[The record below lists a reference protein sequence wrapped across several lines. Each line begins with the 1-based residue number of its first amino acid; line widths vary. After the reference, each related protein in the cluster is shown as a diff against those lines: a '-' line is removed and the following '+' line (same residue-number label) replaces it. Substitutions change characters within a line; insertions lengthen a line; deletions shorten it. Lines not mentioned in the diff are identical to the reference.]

1 MTKVLILYHSS
12 YGHIERMAKAVAEG
26 ATEAGADVAIR
37 RVPELMAEEHARKA
51 GMKWQQEA
59 QFARVEELP
68 DYDAIIVG
76 TPTRFGNMAAQMRN
90 FWDMTGPLWA
100 KGSLIGKVGSAFT
113 SSATGGG
120 NEATILTVIPTLI
133 HHGMIYVGVPY
144 SVPELLDISEVR
156 GGSPYG
162 AATMAGGDGSRQPSA
177 KELAIAKAQGRR
189 VAEVAAKLKA

>member
-26 ATEAGADVAIR
+26 AAEAGAEVAIR
-37 RVPELMAEEHARKA
+37 RVPELMTEEHARQA
-51 GMKWQQEA
+51 GMKWQQDA
-59 QFARVEELP
+59 QLARVEELT

-100 KGSLIGKVGSAFT
+100 KGALIGKVGSVFT

-120 NEATILTVIPTLI
+120 NEVTILTVIPTLL
-133 HHGMIYVGVPY
+133 HHGMVYVGVPY
-144 SVPELLDISEVR
+144 SVGELLDISEVR

-162 AATMAGGDGSRQPSA
+162 AATMAGADGSRQPSA

-189 VAEVAAKLKA
+189 VAEVTAKLKS

>member
-12 YGHIERMAKAVAEG
+12 YGHIEHMAKAVAEG
-26 ATEAGADVAIR
+26 AAEAGAEVAIR
-37 RVPELMAEEHARKA
+37 RVPELMTEEHARKA
-51 GMKWQQEA
+51 GMKWQQDA
-59 QFARVEELP
+59 QLARVEELTE
-68 DYDAIIVG
+68 YDAIIVG

-100 KGSLIGKVGSAFT
+100 KGALIGKIGSVFT
-113 SSATGGG
+113 STATGAG
-120 NEATILTVIPTLI
+120 NEVTILTVIPTLL

-144 SVPELLDISEVR
+144 SVGELFDISEVR

-162 AATMAGGDGSRQPSA
+162 AATMAGGDGSRQPST

-189 VAEVAAKLKA
+189 VAEVASKLKS

>member
-26 ATEAGADVAIR
+26 ATEAGAEVTIR
-37 RVPELMAEEHARKA
+37 RVPELMTEDHARQA

-144 SVPELLDISEVR
+144 SVSELLDISEVR

-189 VAEVAAKLKA
+189 VAEVAAQLKA

>member
-26 ATEAGADVAIR
+26 ATEAGAEVAIR
-37 RVPELMAEEHARKA
+37 RVPELMNEEHARQA

-144 SVPELLDISEVR
+144 SVSELLDISEVR

-189 VAEVAAKLKA
+189 VAEVATKLKG

>member
-12 YGHIERMAKAVAEG
+12 YGHIERMSEAVADG
-26 ATEAGADVAIR
+26 ARAAGADVAVR
-37 RVPELMAEEHARKA
+37 RVPELMNEDSARKA
-51 GMKWQQEA
+51 GMKWEQKA

-68 DYDAIIVG
+68 DYDAIIIG

-100 KGSLIGKVGSAFT
+100 KGTLIGKVGSVFT

-120 NEATILTVIPTLI
+120 NEATILTVIPTLL

-144 SVPELLDISEVR
+144 SVGELLDVSEVR

-189 VAEVAAKLKA
+189 VAEIAAKLKS